1 MKHKK
6 RPYDIGCQEG
16 YYIPTVFAKASRAT
30 QAFRTPFLDASKLT
44 PEVRSV
50 ITSTREQGLKT
61 TIEWEEFIMQAQLA
75 WHASLEAARRK
86 GQGSGI
92 SEGSNKDD
100 VSSDSMV
107 SLLEEPGLYK
117 FTDGPIFGN
126 LKFRAGGEDGEDEAK
141 PTLLEIGAAI
151 AELDQK
157 MHAAMG
163 TIREDQ
169 AGIMDHLWGSML
181 RLSSAACLVK
191 ARMQS
196 NEGVVGDTEAVLYEQ
211 NLGDLSKGLMMA
223 LGRFDASV
231 ILNIQDKV
239 VALVDI
245 GSVDLFRV
253 HHIAVSVFS

>member
-1 MKHKK
+1 M
-6 RPYDIGCQEG
+6 RD
-16 YYIPTVFAKASRAT
+16 
-30 QAFRTPFLDASKLT
+30 
-44 PEVRSV
+44 
-50 ITSTREQGLKT
+50 QGLKT

-75 WHASLEAARRK
+75 WQASLEAARRK

-92 SEGSNKDD
+92 SEGSNEDD
-100 VSSDSMV
+100 VSSESIV
-107 SLLEEPGLYK
+107 SLLDEPGLYK

-126 LKFRAGGEDGEDEAK
+126 LKFGAGGEDGEDEAK
-141 PTLLEIGAAI
+141 PTLLEIGEAI

-157 MHAAMG
+157 MQVAIG

-169 AGIMDHLWGSML
+169 AGIMDHLWDSMMC
-181 RLSSAACLVK
+181 LSSAACSVK
-191 ARMQS
+191 ARMQCM
-196 NEGVVGDTEAVLYEQ
+196 EVVVGDAEAVLDEH